1 MKKVVFLTSTILLW
15 AGMAVAQD
23 ASANPANQTSSSASQ
38 TLQGCLSK
46 SGDNYNLN
54 ANGQEYKV
62 TGGDLS
68 QLSGKDGHTVSI
80 NGTVSG
86 SEISLQ
92 SASDVASTCSN
103 TSASNSG
110 TSSSDSSNTAAATGA
125 AAGAG
130 TAGAATTAA
139 NQTADNATSA
149 ANQTA

>member
-23 ASANPANQTSSSASQ
+23 ASANPANQASSSASQ

-54 ANGQEYKV
+54 ANGQQYKV
-62 TGGDLS
+62 SGDLS

-92 SASDVASTCSN
+92 SASDVASTCANN
-103 TSASNSG
+103 TSA
-110 TSSSDSSNTAAATGA
+110 SSSDSSNTGA
-125 AAGAG
+125 V
-130 TAGAATTAA
+130 AGAA
-139 NQTADNATSA
+139 
-149 ANQTA
+149 